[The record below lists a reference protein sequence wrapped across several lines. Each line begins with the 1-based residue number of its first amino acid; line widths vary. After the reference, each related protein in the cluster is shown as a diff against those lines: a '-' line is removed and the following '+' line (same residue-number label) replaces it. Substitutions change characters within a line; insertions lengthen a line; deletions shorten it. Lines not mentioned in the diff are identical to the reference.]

1 MANAAAAADFFAAH
15 LAATP
20 VIAILRGSDPQ
31 SSVELAEACWDAG
44 IELVEVSLSHD
55 RDLAAVRA
63 VCRCGAERGRMAGA
77 GTVCTAEEV
86 GAASAVGAAFAVG
99 PGLDPEAV
107 AAAREAALPYVPG
120 VATPSEVQAALALG
134 CHTLKLFPAAALGAR
149 WIRDLSGPF
158 PTARF
163 VAVGGITDANAREFL
178 DAGAIGVGLASAL
191 RPQTLG
197 ALVASLRS

>member
-1 MANAAAAADFFAAH
+1 MTNAAAAPDFFAAH

-31 SSVELAEACWDAG
+31 ASVDLAEACWDAG

-55 RDLAAVRA
+55 SDLAALRA
-63 VCRCGAERGRMAGA
+63 VCRRGEERGRPTGA
-77 GTVCTAEEV
+77 GTVCTAEEMRAAAAA
-86 GAASAVGAAFAVG
+86 GAVFAVA
-99 PGLDPEAV
+99 PGFDPRAV
-107 AAAREAALPYVPG
+107 AAARELALPYLPG
-120 VATPSEVQAALALG
+120 VATPSEVQGALAIG
-134 CHTLKLFPAAALGAR
+134 CQTMKLFPAAALGPR

-191 RPQTLG
+191 RPQTLS
-197 ALVASLRS
+197 ALVANLRS